1 MICAAVLGDWLVLG
15 LLGPPPPPWFW
26 REVVA
31 GLGAGVFWVG
41 WLPGLVGVGLVVVRG
56 PLRLLLSLSRV
67 SEEGLRKEW
76 ERAGLREEVY
86 QREWDCW
93 WVAGLAGVGDGRRV

>member
-15 LLGPPPPPWFW
+15 LLLLPWFW
-26 REVVA
+26 REVGA

-41 WLPGLVGVGLVVVRG
+41 LPGLFVGVGLLVVRV
-56 PLRLLLSLSRV
+56 PLRLLLSRASG
-67 SEEGLRKEW
+67 EGSRKEW

-86 QREWDCW
+86 QREWDCC
-93 WVAGLAGVGDGRRV
+93 WVAGG